1 MENSKISDD
10 NYIKFSLAVGFL
22 VWLFA
27 SIIFRFFGQYFF
39 ITDNPYVM
47 LGLYI
52 LLIPA
57 MAIIANWI
65 FKRFSLNKLESIK
78 SAVLMVITGMIL
90 DTVCI
95 HFFEFFFPNMDEKD
109 GRYFGSWLMFAYSIV
124 LITGLLRKPS
134 KRIII

>member
-1 MENSKISDD
+1 MENSTISDV

-22 VWLFA
+22 VWLFV
-27 SIIFRFFGQYFF
+27 SIMFRLFGQYFF

-52 LLIPA
+52 LLITA
-57 MAIIANWI
+57 MAIIANWV

-78 SAVLMVITGMIL
+78 SAVFMVITGMIL

-95 HFFEFFFPNMDEKD
+95 HFFEFLFPNMDEKD

-124 LITGLLRKPS
+124 LIIGLLRKPS
-134 KRIII
+134 KRIIL